1 MLVQSHREYSKDE
14 KDGCFAVG
22 KSMEEIFEDLK
33 QYCKNHPDS
42 NIYYYVHPVRPSK
55 ENYRP
60 EYMMEIECTN
70 DEHYLMMCWNIAHFA
85 NYLNKL

>member
-33 QYCKNHPDS
+33 RYCKDHLDK
-42 NIYYYVHPVRPSK
+42 NIYYYVHPIRPSK

-60 EYMMEIECTN
+60 EYMMEIELN
-70 DEHYLMMCWNIAHFA
+70 DKPPYMMQLWRIAQLV
-85 NYLNKL
+85 YK